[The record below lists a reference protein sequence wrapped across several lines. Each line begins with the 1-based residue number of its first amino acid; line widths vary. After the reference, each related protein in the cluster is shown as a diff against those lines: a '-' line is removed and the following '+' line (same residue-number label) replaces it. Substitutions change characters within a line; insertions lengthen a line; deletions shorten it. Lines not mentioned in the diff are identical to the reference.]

1 MPRLAFLASGSGSTF
16 EAAVRAS
23 QRGALAADV
32 VLLITSRAGVGAAEQ
47 ADRLG
52 VEHVVLDEKAIG
64 RDECDARM
72 RSTLE
77 EHHVDLVVLA
87 GFLRKIGPRTLEAF
101 KGRIINTHPAPLP
114 RFGGQGMY
122 GERVH
127 QAVLDAGV
135 SSTAATVHWADADYD
150 TGAVIAVEKIPVFGS
165 DDVPSLRARV
175 QAVEKDLLIQ
185 TINRLLRARAAPPG
199 ARGARARE

>member
-1 MPRLAFLASGSGSTF
+1 M
-16 EAAVRAS
+16 RA
-23 QRGALAADV
+23 
-32 VLLITSRAGVGAAEQ
+32 
-47 ADRLG
+47 
-52 VEHVVLDEKAIG
+52 
-64 RDECDARM
+64 
-72 RSTLE
+72 TLE
-77 EHHVDLVVLA
+77 EHRVDLVVLA

-122 GERVH
+122 GEHVH

-135 SSTAATVHWADADYD
+135 PESAATVHWADAEYD
-150 TGAVIAVEKIPVFGS
+150 TGSVIAVERVPVLAA

-185 TINRLLRARAAPPG
+185 TINRLLRTRAAPPG
-199 ARGARARE
+199 ARGARARG